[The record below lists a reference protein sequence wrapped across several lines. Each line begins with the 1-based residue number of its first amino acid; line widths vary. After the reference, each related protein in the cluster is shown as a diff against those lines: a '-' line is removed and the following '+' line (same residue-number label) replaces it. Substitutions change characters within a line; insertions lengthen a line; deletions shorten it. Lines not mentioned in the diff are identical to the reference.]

1 MRICMTISNTLC
13 QMWLMDKKESMK
25 KILVV
30 SLYDGDNEI
39 DEIDSE
45 EFEEIKST
53 STRCPKGDKVIWMSE
68 EFLYIEV

>member
-13 QMWLMDKKESMK
+13 QMWLMDKESMK

-45 EFEEIKST
+45 EFEEIKSS
-53 STRCPKGDKVIWMSE
+53 STKCPKGDKVIWMSE
-68 EFLYIEV
+68 EFMYIEV

>member
-1 MRICMTISNTLC
+1 MIISNTLC
-13 QMWLMDKKESMK
+13 QMWLMDKESMK

-45 EFEEIKST
+45 EFEEIKSS
-53 STRCPKGDKVIWMSE
+53 STKCPKGDKVIWMSE
-68 EFLYIEV
+68 EFMYIEV

>member
-1 MRICMTISNTLC
+1 MTISNTLC
-13 QMWLMDKKESMK
+13 QMWLMDKESMK

-45 EFEEIKST
+45 EFEEIKSS
-53 STRCPKGDKVIWMSE
+53 STKCPKGDKVIWMSE
-68 EFLYIEV
+68 EFMYIEV